1 MNASVR
7 RLLRLAVAALAL
19 ASSLPAASADPTAFV
34 CDVKGEVTLNDAGR
48 PPFLGE
54 LIPGSRLKLGPGA
67 QAAVMFVVSGE
78 EFILKGPGEFVV
90 GKESVTAATGATPAK
105 RRLASHADA
114 SVIVQASKAGTASLR
129 MRGAQVSRPGAIGPQ
144 YPAGSIAQLQP
155 TLRWGGDPAATYE
168 IVVTAASGK
177 QVHAGPAKGTT
188 LKLPVKLVAGQS
200 YTWSVTPRDGAPA
213 DARFEVLS
221 ADAVQKA
228 DKARAAAK
236 SFGDRVQLALVLQG
250 LGAVPDARE
259 VWGQLATERPD
270 IPELPG
276 LARP

>member
-1 MNASVR
+1 MNESVR
-7 RLLRLAVAALAL
+7 SLLRVIMAALAL
-19 ASSLPAASADPTAFV
+19 ASSPPAASADPTAFV
-34 CDVKGEVTLNDAGR
+34 CDVKGEVALNDGGR

-90 GKESVTAATGATPAK
+90 GKDSVTAATGATPAK

-114 SVIVQASKAGTASLR
+114 MVIVQASKAGTASLR
-129 MRGAQVSRPGAIGPQ
+129 MRSAQVPKPGAVGPQ
-144 YPAGSIAQLQP
+144 FPTGSIAQLQP
-155 TLRWGGDPAATYE
+155 ALRWGGDPSATYE

-177 QVHAGPAKGTT
+177 QVHAGTVRGTT

-200 YTWSVTPRDGAPA
+200 YSWSVTPKEGPPA

-228 DKARAAAK
+228 DKARASAR
-236 SFGDRVQLALVLQG
+236 SFSDRVQLALVLQG
-250 LGAVPDARE
+250 IGAAPDARE
-259 VWGQLATERPD
+259 VWGQLAAERPD

>member
-1 MNASVR
+1 LR
-7 RLLRLAVAALAL
+7 RSLRVVAATFALAL
-19 ASSLPAASADPTAFV
+19 PIPAVSADPTAFV
-34 CDVKGEVTLNDAGR
+34 CDVKGEVVLNDAGR

-54 LIPGSRLKLGPGA
+54 LIPGSRLRLGPGA
-67 QAAVMFVVSGE
+67 LAAVMFVVSGE

-90 GKESVTAATGATPAK
+90 GKDSVTAASGTAPAK

-114 SVIVQASKAGTASLR
+114 AVIVQASKAGTASLR
-129 MRGAQVSRPGAIGPQ
+129 MRSAQVPRPGAVGPH
-144 YPAGSIAQLQP
+144 YPTGPIAQLQP
-155 TLRWGGDPAATYE
+155 VLRWGGDSSATYE

-200 YTWSVTPRDGAPA
+200 YSWSVTPRDGAPA
-213 DARFEVLS
+213 DARFEVLA

-250 LGAVPDARE
+250 LGSTPDARE

-270 IPELPG
+270 IPELSG